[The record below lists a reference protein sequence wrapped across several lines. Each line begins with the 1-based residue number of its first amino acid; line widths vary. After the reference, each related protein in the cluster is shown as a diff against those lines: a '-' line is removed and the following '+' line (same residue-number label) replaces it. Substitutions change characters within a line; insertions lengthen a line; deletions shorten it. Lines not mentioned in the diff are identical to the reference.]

1 MNGYRRGSER
11 PHRRRRLPGIHPEL
25 FRPLIARLA
34 ARSARTGR
42 PVTIVS
48 DTEPGSRGNSPPGVD
63 EIAIA
68 EDRRIGLATRVLP
81 ADW

>member
-1 MNGYRRGSER
+1 
-11 PHRRRRLPGIHPEL
+11 
-25 FRPLIARLA
+25 
-34 ARSARTGR
+34 
-42 PVTIVS
+42 VTIVS

>member
-1 MNGYRRGSER
+1 MIAADRSVRIAVVGFRAF
-11 PHRRRRLPGIHPEL
+11 PHPEL

-42 PVTIVS
+42 PVTIIS

-81 ADW
+81 AEW